1 MNSLPVQRKIS
12 LRNIGAHKL
21 RLVMTILAVV
31 LGTSFVSGGLIL
43 TASLSKAFDDIISVS
58 YEGSDLVLQ
67 STPDHPLTRSMGE
80 EIAGLRG
87 VEKVEVT
94 DMQSIVLIGPDGAP
108 YQSGGAGS
116 WLLPFSSPEETVT
129 DGGAMISAGRAPETS
144 GEAVINVGAAERA
157 GLGPGDAVTVI
168 NAEKRVEVEIVG
180 LTELSTSTGGWAG
193 VQVAPEVYNTEF
205 SDGESASRILL
216 RGDVAKETLTEMYP
230 GFDVATS
237 GEAAE
242 REAAEISSLLA
253 FFTYIFGAFGL
264 IALLVGTFIISN
276 TFSMIVG
283 QRTKEFALL
292 RAVGMSRAQL
302 TGSVLAEAVVIG
314 FIGSVV
320 GIGVGVGL
328 VRLIVTVMEAFGLGF
343 PDSGLGV
350 DAGSIIIPL
359 VLGVTVTVL
368 SAWVPARRAGAVHPV
383 RAMRM
388 GEQASTRP
396 VKRRSL
402 VGVGLILLG
411 VAVTAFAAFM
421 TEWSTTERAVLTG
434 VGALALITGVVL
446 ALAGLIRVIYTVRP
460 PRRAIV
466 RLLAGTNLARSP
478 RRSAATSFA
487 LTLGVALVSVVGILG
502 ASISASVFG
511 AIDEEL
517 RADTVVSS
525 GLIASRGI
533 PDQAAGDVAA
543 IDGVAEV
550 VPGTWVPMSVGGKI
564 GRTDGRSGLTLA
576 LTGDPGG
583 AYVLDVV
590 AGGFEGVATRQGA
603 GLSESAAEDLG
614 LSVGD
619 TVEVA
624 SPASADTARVPV
636 VVVWKDAAAFT
647 PVAVTAATAQE
658 ILPDRGS
665 WFTQNLFVVFEEGAD
680 AEAVHRAVVDTINPY
695 GVLQVLTKDEFG
707 VSSAEQIRQLL
718 ALVYALLAL
727 SVVIA
732 VLGIV
737 NTLALSIME
746 RRHEF
751 GMLRAVGMQRSQ
763 IGRMVTIESVH
774 IAVLGAVVGILSG
787 VWLGWCFVRTLS
799 DQGITRWEIPW
810 GQMAIIPVAAVVVGV
825 VAAIWPAR
833 RAARTPPLRA
843 VEQG

>member
-1 MNSLPVQRKIS
+1 MNSLPIQRKLS

-21 RLVMTILAVV
+21 RLIMTVLAVV
-31 LGTSFVSGGLIL
+31 LGTSFVSGGFIL
-43 TASLSKAFDDIISVS
+43 SASLSKAFDDIITVS
-58 YEGSDLVLQ
+58 YEGSDLVMQ
-67 STPDHPLTRSMGE
+67 STPDYPLTRAMGE
-80 EIAGLRG
+80 DIAARPD

-94 DMQSIVLIGPDGAP
+94 DMQSIVLIGPDGSP

-116 WLLPFSSPEETVT
+116 WLLPFSSPEEAVT
-129 DGGAMISAGRAPETS
+129 DSSATILEGRSPASP
-144 GEAVINVGAAERA
+144 GEAVINAGAAERS
-157 GLGPGDAVTVI
+157 GIVPGDTITVI
-168 NAEKRVEVEIVG
+168 NTEKRVELEIVG

-193 VQVAPEVYNTEF
+193 VQVAPEVYQTEF
-205 SDGESASRILL
+205 SDGESASRILI
-216 RGDVAKETLTEMYP
+216 RGDVTEETLAGMYP

-237 GEAAE
+237 EEAAE
-242 REAAEISSLLA
+242 RETEEISSLLA
-253 FFTYIFGAFGL
+253 FFTYILGAFGL

-292 RAVGMSRAQL
+292 RAVGMSRQQL

-314 FIGSVV
+314 LIGSAA
-320 GIGVGVGL
+320 GIGVGIGL
-328 VRLIVTVMEAFGLGF
+328 VRVIVTVMEAFGLGF
-343 PDSGLGV
+343 PDSGLAV

-359 VLGVTVTVL
+359 VVGVAVTVL

-388 GEQASTRP
+388 GDQASTQP
-396 VKRRSL
+396 VKGRSL
-402 VGVGLILLG
+402 AGAVLLLIGV
-411 VAVTAFAAFM
+411 VVTAVAAFM

-460 PRRAIV
+460 PGGGV
-466 RLLAGTNLARSP
+466 VPLLAGTNLARSP

-525 GLIASRGI
+525 GLIASQGI
-533 PDQAAGDVAA
+533 PARAAEDVAA
-543 IDGVAEV
+543 LDGVAAV
-550 VPGTWVPMSVGGKI
+550 VPSIWVPMSVGGKI
-564 GRTDGRSGLTLA
+564 GSTDGVSGLTLA
-576 LTGDPGG
+576 LTVDPNA

-590 AGGFEGVATRQGA
+590 AGSFDGIATRPGA
-603 GLSESAAEDLG
+603 GLSRSAAQDLG
-614 LSVGD
+614 VSVGD
-619 TVEVA
+619 TVEVT
-624 SPASADTARVPV
+624 SPATANTARVPV
-636 VVVWKDAAAFT
+636 VVVWEDAAAFT
-647 PVAVTAATAQE
+647 PVAVTEATAQE
-658 ILPDRGS
+658 ILPGRDS
-665 WFTQNLFVVFEEGAD
+665 WFTQNLFVTFDEGAD

-695 GVLQVLTKDEFG
+695 GVLQVLTKDEYG

-732 VLGIV
+732 VLGII
-737 NTLALSIME
+737 NTLVLSIME

-774 IAVLGAVVGILSG
+774 IAVLGAVVGIISG

-799 DQGITRWEIPW
+799 DQGITRWAIPW
-810 GQMAIIPVAAVVVGV
+810 EQMALIPLAAVAVGV

-833 RAARTPPLRA
+833 RAAQTSPLRA
-843 VEQG
+843 VE

>member
-1 MNSLPVQRKIS
+1 MNSLPIQRTLS

-21 RLVMTILAVV
+21 RLIMTVLAVV
-31 LGTSFVSGGLIL
+31 LGTSFVSGGFIL
-43 TASLSKAFDDIISVS
+43 SASLSKAFDDIISVS
-58 YEGSDLVLQ
+58 YEGSDLVMQ
-67 STPDHPLTRSMGE
+67 STPDHPLTRGMGE
-80 EIAGLRG
+80 EIAALPG
-87 VEKVEVT
+87 VAKIEVT
-94 DMQSIVLIGPDGAP
+94 DMQSIVLISPDGSP

-116 WLLPFSSPEETVT
+116 WLLPFTSPEDSVT
-129 DGGAMISAGRAPETS
+129 DSSATIIEGRAPETP
-144 GEAVINVGAAERA
+144 GEAVINTGAAERS
-157 GLGPGDAVTVI
+157 GIVPGDTVTVI
-168 NAEKRVEVEIVG
+168 TSEKRVELEIVG

-193 VQVAPEVYNTEF
+193 VQVAPEVYGTEF
-205 SDGESASRILL
+205 SDGERVSRILI
-216 RGDVAKETLTEMYP
+216 RGDLSEETLAGMYP

-237 GEAAE
+237 AEAAE
-242 REAAEISSLLA
+242 RETEEISSLLA

-276 TFSMIVG
+276 TFSMIVA

-292 RAVGMSRAQL
+292 RAVGMSRRQL
-302 TGSVLAEAVVIG
+302 TGSVLAEAVIIG
-314 FIGSVV
+314 LLGSAV

-328 VRLIVTVMEAFGLGF
+328 VRVIVTVMEAFGLGF
-343 PDSGLGV
+343 PDSGLAV
-350 DAGSIIIPL
+350 DAGSIIVPL
-359 VLGVTVTVL
+359 VVGVAVTVL

-388 GEQASTRP
+388 GDQASTQP
-396 VKRRSL
+396 VKGRSL
-402 VGVGLILLG
+402 VGAGLVLLG
-411 VAVTAFAAFM
+411 VVVTAFAAFM

-434 VGALALITGVVL
+434 AGALAMITGVVL

-525 GLIASRGI
+525 GLIASQGI
-533 PDQAAGDVAA
+533 PDQAVQDAA
-543 IDGVAEV
+543 AVDGVAGV
-550 VPGTWVPMSVGGKI
+550 VPSTWVPMSVGGRV
-564 GRTDGRSGLTLA
+564 GSTDGVSGLTLA
-576 LTGDPGG
+576 LTGDPTG

-590 AGGFEGVATRQGA
+590 AGGFDGIADRPGA
-603 GLSESAAEDLG
+603 GLSRSAAQDLG
-614 LSVGD
+614 LSLGD
-619 TVEVA
+619 SVEVT
-624 SPASADTARVPV
+624 SPASANTTRVPV
-636 VVVWKDAAAFT
+636 VVVWEDASAFT
-647 PVAVTAATAQE
+647 PVAVTGATAQE
-658 ILPDRGS
+658 ILPGRDN
-665 WFTQNLFVVFEEGAD
+665 WVTKNLFVTFDEGVDAD
-680 AEAVHRAVVDTINPY
+680 AVHRAVVDTINPY
-695 GVLQVLTKDEFG
+695 GVLQVLTKDEYG
-707 VSSAEQIRQLL
+707 VTSAEQIRQLL

-737 NTLALSIME
+737 NTLVLSIME

-774 IAVLGAVVGILSG
+774 IAVLGAVVGIISG

-799 DQGITRWEIPW
+799 DQGITRWAIPW
-810 GQMAIIPVAAVVVGV
+810 EQMALIPVAAVFVGV

-833 RAARTPPLRA
+833 RAAQTSPLRA
-843 VEQG
+843 VE